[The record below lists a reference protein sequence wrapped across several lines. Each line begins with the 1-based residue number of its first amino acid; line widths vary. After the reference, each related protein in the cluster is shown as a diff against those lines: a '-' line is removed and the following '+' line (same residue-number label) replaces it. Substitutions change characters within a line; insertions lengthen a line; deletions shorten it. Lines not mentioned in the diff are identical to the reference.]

1 MRKPIIVGNW
11 KMNLDLEDARRL
23 IVEIR
28 QGLRDIDERKIDI
41 VVCPAFVHL
50 QSVNFQLP
58 VNIKLGAQ
66 DVFWKKGGA
75 YTGEI
80 SPDMLKDVGCRY
92 VIIGHSER
100 RQLGE
105 TDEMIN
111 KKISTLLDRDLF
123 PILCLGETKEE
134 KEKNLGDSKIK
145 EQVIKD
151 LEGIKTQVVEKVII
165 AYEPVWAIGT
175 GKAAKGE
182 EVNKTAKLIRKVIEG
197 RYSKNQA
204 DKIRILY
211 GGSVDQRNVKE
222 FVNQS
227 QIDGVLVGET
237 SLKAN
242 KFIKIVEQVIE

>member
-111 KKISTLLDRDLF
+111 KKISVLLDRDLF

-134 KEKNLGDSKIK
+134 KEKNLG
-145 EQVIKD
+145 
-151 LEGIKTQVVEKVII
+151 
-165 AYEPVWAIGT
+165 
-175 GKAAKGE
+175 
-182 EVNKTAKLIRKVIEG
+182 
-197 RYSKNQA
+197 
-204 DKIRILY
+204 
-211 GGSVDQRNVKE
+211 
-222 FVNQS
+222 
-227 QIDGVLVGET
+227 
-237 SLKAN
+237 
-242 KFIKIVEQVIE
+242 

>member
-111 KKISTLLDRDLF
+111 KKISVLLDRDLF